1 MQKTISPIQDE
12 WLKPKD
18 VQRLFKIGHNKF
30 YQFVRDGAF
39 PVSKPDPKGRA
50 VFIRRSDVERFFE
63 QGYPKAA

>member
-1 MQKTISPIQDE
+1 MAQSHKTITDE

-63 QGYPKAA
+63 KGYPKAA

>member
-1 MQKTISPIQDE
+1 MQTTKTARPDE

-18 VQRLFKIGHNKF
+18 VQRLFKIGHSKF

-50 VFIRRSDVERFFE
+50 VFIRRSDVEHFFE

>member
-1 MQKTISPIQDE
+1 MAQSKITSPDE

-18 VQRLFKIGHNKF
+18 IQRIFKIGHNKY

-50 VFIRRSDVERFFE
+50 VFVRKSDVEKFFE
-63 QGYPKAA
+63 RGYPKAA